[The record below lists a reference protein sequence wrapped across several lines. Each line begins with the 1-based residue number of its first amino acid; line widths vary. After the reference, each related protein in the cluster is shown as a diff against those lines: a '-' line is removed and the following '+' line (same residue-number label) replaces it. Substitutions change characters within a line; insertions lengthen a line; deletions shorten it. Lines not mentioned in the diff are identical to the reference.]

1 MRKAKL
7 AIFASGRGSNAV
19 AIIKATQAEDF
30 PAEVAIVLSDNPDA
44 PVLDKTRA
52 LGVKAIWL
60 DPGPKYSFLIPE
72 VEKRWVEVLREHNVD
87 YVLLAGF
94 MRVLKKTLLDAFA
107 DRILNIHPALLPSFK
122 GLDAQRQA
130 WEYGVKYSGATVHFV
145 DDSLDGGP
153 IILQEP
159 VKVEDDD
166 TPESLAARILEVE
179 HRIYPEA
186 VSLLAHGRLRIERR
200 RVRILK
206 EKHGG

>member
-1 MRKAKL
+1 MRKARL
-7 AIFASGRGSNAV
+7 AILASGRGSNAV
-19 AIIKATQAEDF
+19 ALIKAAQQENF
-30 PAEVAIVLSDNPDA
+30 PAEVVLVLSDNRNA
-44 PVLDKTRA
+44 PVLDKARS

-60 DPGPKYSFLIPE
+60 NPGPKRTFLIPE

-94 MRVLKKTLLDAFA
+94 MRVIKKTLLDAFA
-107 DRILNIHPALLPSFK
+107 GRILNIHPALLPSFK

-145 DDSLDGGP
+145 DDSLDSGP

-166 TPESLAARILEVE
+166 TPESLAARILEAE

-186 VSLLAHGRLRIERR
+186 VRLLAQGRLRIERR